1 MYARLPD
8 GKTSLFQWDTKQYL
22 EVSEDVTRVDYCFR
36 IEPEVVYGVFA
47 KNGRCYIPNL
57 LIQKA
62 GIIDALIMSTAIGT
76 TTDRRLEIPVEER
89 PIPPGYV
96 ATKDGAII
104 SYDDLENVLGELKF
118 LSTNGGTMAGDI
130 DMDGRKITGLVDPV
144 ADEDAARKR
153 YVDTEISTAAE
164 DAETNAKKASLPKA
178 GGTMT
183 GDISMGGNAVKGLK
197 APSSGSDAATK
208 DYVDEKRAA
217 YTATLSTSWTGSG
230 PYTQT
235 VAVAGILA
243 SDMPHIMPV
252 YDAAN
257 ATAIAQKEAWSC
269 VSKAEAAAGGIKFTC
284 FEDKPGAAVPL
295 QIEVM
300 R

>member
-144 ADEDAARKR
+144 ADGDAARKR
-153 YVDTEISTAAE
+153 YVDTEISTAAGN
-164 DAETNAKKASLPKA
+164 AETNAKKASLPKA

-197 APSSGSDAATK
+197 APSSGTDAATK
-208 DYVDEKRAA
+208 DYVDGKRAA

-243 SDMPHIMPV
+243 TDMPHIMPV

-295 QIEVM
+295 QIEVV